1 MENKPTSRAWSTV
14 AIYLR
19 AATPMALMVL
29 TLTGCGSGSSGES
42 APLLSS
48 AFVLPADS
56 LPAALQQSAVVLMS
70 AQSGTEIS
78 NPGFVNDAIAVD
90 VDALTKFS
98 ESPGAFDNFAG
109 WAAIFGSL
117 GVSNRSEVI
126 VYDDGEM
133 KFASRVRFL
142 LFYFGVRNTF
152 IVNGGFAA
160 MQPLIAAHKLTETA
174 RGTPVPATFDVSV
187 QDRPIHLVQRQDV
200 AAVLGNPAVTLLDVR
215 TVAEFDGCKLL
226 AGIKRGGHIP
236 GARNLPVE
244 QLLTPQTSDPQFS
257 FLDSPPALFAV
268 FTNFGLQ
275 SADRI
280 IVYCQDGAKSSLAST
295 ALIDAGFTD
304 VSLYYLSYLD
314 WQDDPADPV
323 ESIRPCE

>member
-1 MENKPTSRAWSTV
+1 METRCAVSQSKRFISALLPV
-14 AIYLR
+14 
-19 AATPMALMVL
+19 ALMVL
-29 TLTGCGSGSSGES
+29 TLTGCGSGSWEKARRCRRRPLCCRPTAFPQRWSKVES
-42 APLLSS
+42 SSCRHRAPPRS
-48 AFVLPADS
+48 P
-56 LPAALQQSAVVLMS
+56 
-70 AQSGTEIS
+70 T
-78 NPGFVNDAIAVD
+78 PGFVNDAIAVD

-160 MQPLIAAHKLTETA
+160 LQPLIAAHKLTATPP
-174 RGTPVPATFDVSV
+174 GIPVPATFEVSV
-187 QDRPIHLVQRQDV
+187 EDRPIHLVQRQDL

-226 AGIKRGGHIP
+226 PGIKRGGHIP

-257 FLDSPPALFAV
+257 FLDSPPALFGV